1 MAGQYVKDVDTAGF
15 GEQVL
20 QRSHEVPVVVDFWAE
35 WCGPCRTLG
44 PILEKLA
51 GERNGEFELVK
62 VDVDQNQRLATQ
74 FGVQGIP
81 FVMAFRDGRPV
92 SQFTGALPEAQVRSW
107 LDELLPDEIDHQVEA
122 ARDALLEGRVDD
134 AERLFRE
141 VLAARP
147 DNVDAGTGLA
157 SVLLTGGHTE
167 QALEVLAALPGVPE
181 VERLRAAARVTSSQ
195 GTDLAAIERRLSTD
209 PADTVARLELAAAL
223 AARGEFEPALDNYLR
238 LVTDRAPNQDV
249 ARRGMLDVF
258 EVLGAGHPLTTT
270 YRRRLASALF

>member
-1 MAGQYVKDVDTAGF
+1 MERQFVKEVDTAGF
-15 GEQVL
+15 GEHVL

-35 WCGPCRTLG
+35 WCGPCRVLG

-51 GERNGEFELVK
+51 GEAEGGFELVK
-62 VDVDQNQRLATQ
+62 VDVDQDQRLATQ

-92 SQFTGALPEAQVRSW
+92 SQFTGALPEASVRQW
-107 LDELLPDEIDHQVEA
+107 LDELVPDEIDIKVDA
-122 ARDALLEGRVDD
+122 ARDALLEGRGDE

-141 VLAARP
+141 VLASKP

-157 SVLLTGGHTE
+157 SLLLTRGLTE
-167 QALEVLAALPGVPE
+167 DALGVLARFPAVPE

-195 GTDLAAIERRLSTD
+195 GSDIAALEARLSAD
-209 PADTVARLELAAAL
+209 PADAGARLELAAAL

-238 LVTDRAPNQDV
+238 LITEHSPNQDE
-249 ARRGMLDVF
+249 ARLGMLDVF
-258 EVLGAGHPLTTT
+258 EVLGTAHPLTTV